1 MRSSLRSS
9 LAVSFL
15 LFLSLVAWSVS
26 SPIGSGVDAD
36 FHLGSIWCARGEV
49 KGLCEPI
56 HTTAQSGPTARVPF
70 MFQMCN
76 GRNIYFWPYCEV
88 AKENPGTQVI
98 RIAPSYQQSLYYWT
112 THAFASS
119 DVNRSVVLIRLFNS
133 AIATLVFFALLALS
147 ADRVRKAIV
156 ISWTLTLI
164 PNGIQLLTGINPR
177 SWAVLGIM
185 SSWAFLHGFLN
196 EERTN
201 RRRRWWQL
209 GCFVGSVGLVAS
221 TRFDALLFV
230 SFVSVIVFVTHFIQF
245 DLITLKRLARY
256 LTIAALVFIGLKYIP
271 RLGGILSF
279 GVPQPFD
286 TQQYFVFQLVHIPEF
301 VADWWGFSV
310 GQQGSGPGI
319 IGLVGVTL
327 FAMHM
332 YALLQ
337 RAHRRQIFVASA
349 LTVFILLALFRAT
362 TAVQSIVPLTG
373 VYTFGLVAPLIGLT
387 ALYSK
392 TETAQLTSTGMTT
405 YTVVSVSLIH
415 ALAFYH
421 WMEFFTR
428 RGVNVQFYETFS
440 LADSWWW
447 NSSVSPNW
455 VFVAGSI
462 AFSAFLWTSWKSVT
476 VGSLSEPEYH

>member
-1 MRSSLRSS
+1 M
-9 LAVSFL
+9 

-49 KGLCEPI
+49 EGLCEPI
-56 HTTAQSGPTARVPF
+56 DATAQSGPTARVPF
-70 MFQMCN
+70 MFQMCDE
-76 GRNIYFWPYCEV
+76 RNIYFWPNCEL
-88 AKENPGTQVI
+88 AKENPSTQVI
-98 RIAPSYQQSLYYWT
+98 RIAPSYQQSLYYWI
-112 THAFASS
+112 THAFASP

-133 AIATLVFFALLALS
+133 TIAALVFFALLALS
-147 ADRVRKAIV
+147 VNRVRKAVV

-164 PNGIQLLTGINPR
+164 PNGIALLSGINPR

-185 SSWAFLHGFLN
+185 SSWAFLHGFLK

-201 RRRRWWQL
+201 RCRRWWQI
-209 GCFVGSVGLVAS
+209 GFFVGSVGLVAS

-230 SFVSVIVFVTHFIQF
+230 SVVSVIVIVTHFIQF
-245 DLITLKRLARY
+245 DLITFKRLARY
-256 LTIAALVFIGLKYIP
+256 LTIAALVFIVLRYIP
-271 RLGGILSF
+271 LLDGILSF

-327 FAMHM
+327 FAMHL

-337 RAHRRQIFVASA
+337 RANRRQIFVASA

-362 TAVQSIVPLTG
+362 TAVQIIVPLTG

-392 TETAQLTSTGMTT
+392 TETAKLISTGMTSF
-405 YTVVSVSLIH
+405 TVVSVALMH

>member
-1 MRSSLRSS
+1 MQTTQRYNLVTS
-9 LAVSFL
+9 VM
-15 LFLSLVAWSVS
+15 LFLSLFAWSVS
-26 SPIGSGVDAD
+26 SPIGSGVDSD
-36 FHLGSIWCARGEV
+36 FHIGSIWCARGEQE
-49 KGLCEPI
+49 GLCE
-56 HTTAQSGPTARVPF
+56 TRDTVASTAVIPF

-76 GRNIYFWPYCEV
+76 GQNIYFSPNC
-88 AKENPGTQVI
+88 AISSENPLTQSI
-98 RIAPSYQQSLYYWT
+98 RIAPDNKQSVYYWVA
-112 THAFASS
+112 HLFASS
-119 DVNRSVVLIRLFNS
+119 NVNRSVVFIRLFNS
-133 AIATLVFFALLALS
+133 IITTLIFFALLALS
-147 ADRVRKAIV
+147 QDRLRKAVV

-164 PNGIQLLTGINPR
+164 PNGIQLLSGINPR

-185 SSWAFLHGFLN
+185 SSWAFLYGFLQ
-196 EERTN
+196 ESKSN
-201 RRRRWWQL
+201 RYRRILQL
-209 GCFVGSVGLVAS
+209 GCFVGSIALTAS
-221 TRFDALLFV
+221 ARFDALLFV
-230 SFVSVIVFVTHFIQF
+230 CFTSVIVLTAKSVRFEHVSFNQ
-245 DLITLKRLARY
+245 LIRYFGSFAVALLAFRL
-256 LTIAALVFIGLKYIP
+256 IP
-271 RLGGILSF
+271 KLNEILSF
-279 GVPQPFD
+279 KVPESLG
-286 TQQYFVFQLVHIPEF
+286 TRQYLFFQLVHIPEF
-301 VADWWGFSV
+301 VADWWSYSI
-310 GQQGSGPGI
+310 GQQGSGPGV

-327 FAMHM
+327 FAVSM
-332 YALLQ
+332 YSLL
-337 RAHRRQIFVASA
+337 RSADRRQMFVVSSLSLFIF
-349 LTVFILLALFRAT
+349 LALFRAT
-362 TAVQSIVPLTG
+362 TAAAHFIPLTG